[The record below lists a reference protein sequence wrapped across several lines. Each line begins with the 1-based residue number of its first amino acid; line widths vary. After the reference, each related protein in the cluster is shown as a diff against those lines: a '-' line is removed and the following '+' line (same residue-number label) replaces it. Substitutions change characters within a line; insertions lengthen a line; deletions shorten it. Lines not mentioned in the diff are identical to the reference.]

1 VHTGSLNL
9 LDADRL
15 ELATDAIAAR
25 AHGENFPVA
34 LHILSRD
41 QRRHLLAIYRFARLT
56 DQIGDA
62 AGGDRLALLDDLQRQ
77 LDSAVDGGSGH
88 PIVQTLAP
96 TIRECSLPIEP
107 FHRLIEANRQD
118 QVKHRYATYQELLGY
133 CELSANPV
141 GELVLHV
148 FGTATPERLRCSDAV
163 CTGLQLVEHW
173 QDVAEDFAAGR
184 IYLPS
189 EDLAKFGC
197 QETDLAGSTANT
209 ALRELLRFELDRA
222 RGLLDQGLPLIRSLR
237 GRARLA
243 VCGFVAGGRAAAD
256 AIEHASY
263 NVLGGAPRPRRR
275 DFLRRFVAV
284 LFNAGPPAETRT

>member
-1 VHTGSLNL
+1 V
-9 LDADRL
+9 R
-15 ELATDAIAAR
+15 
-25 AHGENFPVA
+25 
-34 LHILSRD
+34 
-41 QRRHLLAIYRFARLT
+41 
-56 DQIGDA
+56 
-62 AGGDRLALLDDLQRQ
+62 
-77 LDSAVDGGSGH
+77 
-88 PIVQTLAP
+88 TLAP

-118 QVKHRYATYQELLGY
+118 QLKHRYATYQELLGY

-148 FGTATPERLRCSDAV
+148 FGAATPERLRCSDAV

-197 QETDLAGSTANT
+197 RETDLAASAANS
-209 ALRELLRFELDRA
+209 ALVELLRFELDRA
-222 RGLLDQGLPLIRSLR
+222 RGLLDRGVPLIRSLS

-263 NVLGGAPRPRRR
+263 DVLGGAPRPRRR
-275 DFLRRFVAV
+275 DFLRRFAAV
-284 LFNAGPPAETRT
+284 LFNTGPADETRP

>member
-1 VHTGSLNL
+1 MHTGSLNL
-9 LDADRL
+9 LEADRL
-15 ELATDAIAAR
+15 ELATDVIAAR

-34 LHILSRD
+34 LRILSRD

-62 AGGDRLALLDDLQRQ
+62 ASSDRLALLDDLQRQ
-77 LDSAVDGGSGH
+77 LDSALHGGAGH
-88 PIVQTLAP
+88 PILRTLAP

-118 QVKHRYATYQELLGY
+118 QLKHRYATYQELLGY

-148 FGTATPERLRCSDAV
+148 FGAATPERLRCSDAV

-189 EDLAKFGC
+189 EDLSKFGC
-197 QETDLAGSTANT
+197 QETDLAARTANT
-209 ALRELLRFELDRA
+209 ALRKLLRFELDRA
-222 RGLLDQGLPLIRSLR
+222 RGLLDRGIPLIRSLG

-256 AIEHASY
+256 AVEHASY
-263 NVLGGAPRPRRR
+263 DVLGGAPRPRRR
-275 DFLRRFVAV
+275 DFLRRFAAV
-284 LFNAGPPAETRT
+284 VFSTGPAAETRT

>member
-1 VHTGSLNL
+1 
-9 LDADRL
+9 
-15 ELATDAIAAR
+15 
-25 AHGENFPVA
+25 
-34 LHILSRD
+34 
-41 QRRHLLAIYRFARLT
+41 
-56 DQIGDA
+56 
-62 AGGDRLALLDDLQRQ
+62 
-77 LDSAVDGGSGH
+77 
-88 PIVQTLAP
+88 
-96 TIRECSLPIEP
+96 
-107 FHRLIEANRQD
+107 
-118 QVKHRYATYQELLGY
+118 
-133 CELSANPV
+133 
-141 GELVLHV
+141 
-148 FGTATPERLRCSDAV
+148 LRCSDAV

-222 RGLLDQGLPLIRSLR
+222 RGLLDQGIPLVRSLS

-256 AIEHASY
+256 AIEHSSY

-284 LFNAGPPAETRT
+284 LFNADPPAETRT